1 MSLGPSVD
9 GPGMS
14 GLPSTDT
21 LTRGVGSE
29 YGASEYGASEYG
41 AIRGWSRDVRVT
53 TASTDT

>member
-29 YGASEYGASEYG
+29 YRASEYG
-41 AIRGWSRDVRVT
+41 AIRGRSRDVRVT